1 MEETLAAIIYN
12 SAEGKMQTRR
22 NARGFTLIELLV
34 ALAILGILS
43 GLALMA
49 FNRHRDRGR
58 VAAAVSELR
67 SIESALHAYYA
78 SHEAFPPNANQGEM
92 PAGLATLL
100 PSDLFSAGTPI
111 GGVYD
116 WEGPDRWPIAAVS
129 IRAVQRPELIQ
140 LIDQYVDD
148 GSLNSGNFRQTPAGA
163 PGLIIQAD

>member
-1 MEETLAAIIYN
+1 MR
-12 SAEGKMQTRR
+12 TRR
-22 NARGFTLIELLV
+22 SERGFTLIELLV

-58 VAAAVSELR
+58 VAATVSELR

-78 SHEAFPPNANQGEM
+78 SNEAFPPNAQQGQM
-92 PAGLATLL
+92 PTGLASLL
-100 PSDLFSAGTPI
+100 PSDIFSAGTPI

-116 WEGPDRWPIAAVS
+116 WEGPDRWPTAAIS

-140 LIDQYVDD
+140 LIDQYIDD
-148 GSLNSGNFRQTPAGA
+148 GSLSTGNFRQTPAGA
-163 PGLIIQAD
+163 PGLIVQAD